1 MGIDELCALPV
12 ADLAAPDSALFLWA
26 TFPQLPEALRLIQA
40 WGFTYKSVAFV
51 WLKKNR
57 KADSWFYG
65 LGFWTRGNAEICLL
79 ATRGHPKR
87 QAANVHQFIIA
98 PIQEHSRKPDE
109 ARDKIVA
116 LRAVRPAV
124 PARLGC
130 VGERG
135 GKHRPGLLDKVSRG
149 GPVSAITLG
158 SLFDGIGVFP
168 LAASRC
174 GIRPLWA
181 SEIEAA
187 PISITRRHFPDM
199 AHLGDITKL
208 DGGAVPP
215 VHVLTFGSPCQNLSQ
230 IGRREGLD
238 GAKSGLFFHAIR
250 IIQEMRKAT
259 NDLYPVI
266 TIWENVMGAF
276 SSNDRMDF
284 RAVLSAFTDAEIPMP
299 ASGRWANAGMVRGGC
314 PDLAWRLMDAQHW
327 ARPRLARRQRVFLVA
342 DFRGR
347 RAPEILFKP
356 RPMQPLSPSGR
367 ESRVPAPGGDRGP
380 FLEAR
385 GRIPIV
391 RPFQGFRMRGAAKGG
406 QHTAFRNSFGLPTD
420 PFPTLLAGTVTPFAF
435 WYEDDPAGGCVR
447 FPTELECERLMGLPE
462 GWTKYGAD
470 GKEISA
476 ASRYKA
482 LGNAIA
488 LPCAE
493 YIMAGIA
500 EVLR

>member
-1 MGIDELCALPV
+1 MPV
-12 ADLAAPDSALFLWA
+12 ADLAAKDSALFLWA

-51 WLKKNR
+51 WLKQNR
-57 KADSWFYG
+57 KSPGWFYG
-65 LGFWTRGNAEICLL
+65 LGFWTRGNAEVCLL

-87 QAANVHQFIIA
+87 QAANVHQFIIS
-98 PIQEHSRKPDE
+98 PVREHSRKPEE
-109 ARDKIVA
+109 AREKIVA
-116 LRAVRPAV
+116 LMGDLPRVELF
-124 PARLGC
+124 ARQSPPGWDVWGNEVEPTIPDFWTKC
-130 VGERG
+130 PEAAESKG
-135 GKHRPGLLDKVSRG
+135 GLVSGL
-149 GPVSAITLG
+149 TLG

-208 DGGAVPP
+208 DGGAIPP

-266 TIWENVMGAF
+266 SVWENVMGAF

-284 RAVLSAFTDAEIPMP
+284 RAVLSAFTDTEISMP

-314 PDLAWRLMDAQHW
+314 PDLRMAAHGCPTLGKA
-327 ARPRLARRQRVFLVA
+327 PKLARRQRVFLVA
-342 DFRGR
+342 DFGGR
-347 RAPEILFKP
+347 TC
-356 RPMQPLSPSGR
+356 
-367 ESRVPAPGGDRGP
+367 SRN
-380 FLEAR
+380 
-385 GRIPIV
+385 IV
-391 RPFQGFRMRGAAKGG
+391 
-406 QHTAFRNSFGLPTD
+406 
-420 PFPTLLAGTVTPFAF
+420 
-435 WYEDDPAGGCVR
+435 
-447 FPTELECERLMGLPE
+447 
-462 GWTKYGAD
+462 
-470 GKEISA
+470 
-476 ASRYKA
+476 
-482 LGNAIA
+482 
-488 LPCAE
+488 
-493 YIMAGIA
+493 
-500 EVLR
+500 

>member
-1 MGIDELCALPV
+1 M
-12 ADLAAPDSALFLWA
+12 SAL
-26 TFPQLPEALRLIQA
+26 
-40 WGFTYKSVAFV
+40 
-51 WLKKNR
+51 
-57 KADSWFYG
+57 
-65 LGFWTRGNAEICLL
+65 
-79 ATRGHPKR
+79 
-87 QAANVHQFIIA
+87 
-98 PIQEHSRKPDE
+98 
-109 ARDKIVA
+109 
-116 LRAVRPAV
+116 
-124 PARLGC
+124 
-130 VGERG
+130 
-135 GKHRPGLLDKVSRG
+135 
-149 GPVSAITLG
+149 TLG

-314 PDLAWRLMDAQHW
+314 PDLAWRLLDAQYPKGTAHIFSDDLL
-327 ARPRLARRQRVFLVA
+327 PRRY
-342 DFRGR
+342 
-347 RAPEILFKP
+347 
-356 RPMQPLSPSGR
+356 
-367 ESRVPAPGGDRGP
+367 
-380 FLEAR
+380 
-385 GRIPIV
+385 IV
-391 RPFQGFRMRGAAKGG
+391 
-406 QHTAFRNSFGLPTD
+406 
-420 PFPTLLAGTVTPFAF
+420 
-435 WYEDDPAGGCVR
+435 
-447 FPTELECERLMGLPE
+447 
-462 GWTKYGAD
+462 
-470 GKEISA
+470 
-476 ASRYKA
+476 
-482 LGNAIA
+482 
-488 LPCAE
+488 
-493 YIMAGIA
+493 
-500 EVLR
+500 